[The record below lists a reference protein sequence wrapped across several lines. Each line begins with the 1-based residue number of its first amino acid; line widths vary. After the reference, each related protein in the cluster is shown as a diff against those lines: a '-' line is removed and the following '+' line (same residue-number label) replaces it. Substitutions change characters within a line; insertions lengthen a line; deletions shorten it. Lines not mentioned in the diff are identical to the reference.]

1 MTNKERLYDTLGE
14 LLYAVTKADGIIHKE
29 QLTALEEIIKD
40 HPWASNIKWSFN
52 YELEHNHTVNDV
64 YDKVISF
71 CHGYGPTA
79 EYEEFIDLMNKI
91 AIANGVVD
99 QREEKLIKSFTEDL
113 TERFRADIEK
123 LMN

>member
-14 LLYAVTKADGIIHKE
+14 LLYAITKADGIIHEE

-91 AIANGVVD
+91 AIANGFVD
-99 QREEKLIKSFTEDL
+99 QREENLIKSFTEDL

>member
-14 LLYAVTKADGIIHKE
+14 LLYAVTKADGIIHEE

-99 QREEKLIKSFTEDL
+99 QREENLIKSFTEDL